1 VNLFFRSHLSFSGWL
16 REHFQKH
23 LFATIPHY
31 YRQARAVFPERRMK
45 MILLYTMLLFLLG
58 AINFL
63 VIWRARAMERNYARD
78 VAELEA
84 MLRELEYKP
93 GNSNKFDPCITAK
106 RTLILGALVQKRD
119 RVETKYFAWQR
130 RADRVGAWVKNLLDW
145 KGKKLPY
152 TLGAVDVWLLF
163 GLIDYAGVGEYLSMQ
178 TAFYAAMTLWES
190 AAEPHQL
197 Q

>member
-1 VNLFFRSHLSFSGWL
+1 
-16 REHFQKH
+16 
-23 LFATIPHY
+23 
-31 YRQARAVFPERRMK
+31 

-63 VIWRARAMERNYARD
+63 VIWRARVMERKYVRV

-84 MLRELEYKP
+84 MLREPEYKP

-106 RTLILGALVQKRD
+106 RTLILGELVQKRD
-119 RVETKYFAWQR
+119 RVEAKYFGWQR

-163 GLIDYAGVGEYLSMQ
+163 GLIDYAGVGEFVSMQ
-178 TAFYAAMTLWES
+178 AAFNAAMTLWTN
-190 AAEPHQL
+190 
-197 Q
+197 